1 MAEVCI
7 VPLPGGRVR
16 IDLGGS
22 STEVDLPSL
31 CTNDDY
37 RLLRWYFEDYAEDD
51 PFQTS
56 KAQEARELVS
66 TYGRRLARSVA
77 LPHLDTEHQPVHVKI
92 IHGQGEDI
100 FWESLEDPT
109 LWPSSGQ
116 PSTVTVTRCVSS
128 EPSGIDDVN
137 RTDHAEVKTTNILVV
152 IARPQM
158 DRDIPHRFVSSSI
171 VKVAD
176 LTKGS
181 ARVEIVRPGTFAA
194 FEAHLG
200 SKPNGFFHIVH
211 FDMHGEAT
219 PTMYEHLP
227 NYLQYSHT
235 LTSSSSNLIFLQKT
249 HKGGKLTF
257 AADPRNAGDV
267 ADVLVKNGV
276 KYAVLNACRSA
287 AATGA
292 ADSNI
297 ATTLLSRGLVT
308 VAAMSYKIASSAV
321 DQMVRAFYKAV
332 LLDGL
337 TLPAALRDARV
348 AMHDHPAKQTRYGL
362 AVEVL
367 DYLVPRCFHRLGV
380 ESHALVNRAIRPARS
395 TEELLAAL
403 QPPLQDVVGRE
414 SDILLLESAL
424 LMESNV
430 GILWG
435 EPGIGK
441 TALMRS
447 VSEWWSKTSL
457 IQNEGLCYLD
467 LGQEDEDE
475 EEESAGIDMAYLKA
489 DIAEFALGSADRASD
504 IVQYLNE
511 NRHLVVLDHF
521 EAWNFPDGRTKRRQQ
536 KLLKGC
542 LSEVFGGASLFVLVS
557 RHPESWLDN
566 LAPLT
571 QAEKPTFSL
580 RMTGLP
586 TSRGMSLFSD
596 LISQHGSPNSS
607 LPLEQDTAK
616 YLEGLVKLVDGNPLA
631 LKMLVYDFC
640 QKTAGI
646 KEYLPG
652 LLEGANIEL
661 QADMAE
667 MGGESRVIRQLKRYC
682 NKCTQEVLD
691 AALSIRLAPLF
702 AERSGAAEEDPIS
715 PEFTPR
721 IHPASLGMFW
731 GVMPMEDIVSYMMFA
746 GLGAMRDRSRIQRI
760 LFGVEQAS
768 LSSSRI
774 EIATLMFFNTLN
786 EPDGFDRVSAL
797 VGDAKMAERMS
808 TKVDTLIRDLRDLD
822 LLDSPA
828 AVRSRND
835 PQKPYHRLSPILTL
849 YLRGDRDF
857 SAGRGALQEAF
868 SCFQLQSCLSF
879 PFSKFYWRDDWA
891 ETRKQIGLNFYNYY
905 GALLA
910 GLHRQAGNVLAEWSV
925 LLLVSNVSKGV
936 FADKTRYEL
945 LAVAFDET
953 LERGIRLLEQPPV
966 VDPVVAV
973 MVCGQREP
981 IPNVGTPQEVANLG
995 LRCAVLLETILS
1007 ATVFRTGQFDGRQS
1021 REGDLVP
1028 LLQPHLDA
1036 VLAHLAG
1043 IDSDYARRA
1052 VKTLE
1057 FGWQG
1062 LVADVDNP
1070 EPFWSMRERYL
1081 SWLAESNGDSVSQDP
1096 FLGRNIPHW
1105 LNSLTVSGATL
1116 LDVQGEVVRLRKR
1129 KLFDEA
1135 RRVVRRALEE
1145 ELMTGSNQVA
1155 IRIGLLK
1162 CLVDVDTDDEQWED
1176 ALANTSL
1183 IHELQGSLPGR
1194 QALSL
1199 ERRIEREQKLALLY
1213 DRAGDAA
1220 TAQHLVRSLLR
1231 RANALH
1237 ATNPYLEAK
1246 VLLLLSELPIVRRLD
1261 ADVAAIYLMARALL
1275 VLERQGDCG
1284 NSTPATNAERMPF
1297 KVGLFVKT
1305 MQLTN
1310 DTQPQWM
1317 LGPANSRPQSVA
1329 IFFLATIFGQMVF
1342 PTFGIRLLLDS
1353 SPSVQ
1358 RLAETL
1364 GLSNPRSLQQ
1374 YAAINMFVTL
1384 RSVLNSQADSAMW
1397 AFLSGDTLSDG
1408 SMEASV
1414 IEAAQ
1419 DLLERLFR
1427 PPGWQPRYS
1436 KFEGVD
1442 FEKQSVFFD
1451 HFSSVGEA
1459 WLAGTSETRQDGSLD
1474 LPATPWTPA
1483 TIWRTTGPQ
1492 GVFPRIMAVPE
1503 GYTVSTDMILRLA
1516 GYIVNEGE

>member
-1 MAEVCI
+1 M
-7 VPLPGGRVR
+7 
-16 IDLGGS
+16 
-22 STEVDLPSL
+22 
-31 CTNDDY
+31 
-37 RLLRWYFEDYAEDD
+37 
-51 PFQTS
+51 
-56 KAQEARELVS
+56 
-66 TYGRRLARSVA
+66 
-77 LPHLDTEHQPVHVKI
+77 
-92 IHGQGEDI
+92 
-100 FWESLEDPT
+100 
-109 LWPSSGQ
+109 
-116 PSTVTVTRCVSS
+116 
-128 EPSGIDDVN
+128 
-137 RTDHAEVKTTNILVV
+137 
-152 IARPQM
+152 
-158 DRDIPHRFVSSSI
+158 
-171 VKVAD
+171 
-176 LTKGS
+176 
-181 ARVEIVRPGTFAA
+181 
-194 FEAHLG
+194 
-200 SKPNGFFHIVH
+200 
-211 FDMHGEAT
+211 
-219 PTMYEHLP
+219 
-227 NYLQYSHT
+227 
-235 LTSSSSNLIFLQKT
+235 LTSSRSTLVFLRKT

-257 AADPRNAGDV
+257 AADPRNAGEV

-297 ATTLLSRGLVT
+297 ATTLLRRGLLT

-337 TLPAALRDARV
+337 TLPAALRDARA
-348 AMHDHPAKQTRYGL
+348 AMHEHPAKQTRYGL
-362 AVEVL
+362 SVEVL

-380 ESHALVNRAIRPARS
+380 ESHALVTRAIRPAPS
-395 TEELLAAL
+395 TEELSATL
-403 QPPLQDVVGRE
+403 QPPPQDVVGRE

-467 LGQEDEDE
+467 LGLRDDE
-475 EEESAGIDMAYLKA
+475 EEPAGIDMAYLKD
-489 DIAEFALGSADRASD
+489 DIAEFALGSTGRASE

-521 EAWNFPDGRTKRRQQ
+521 EAWNFSDGRTKRRQQ
-536 KLLKGC
+536 KLLKGF
-542 LSEVFGGASLFVLVS
+542 LSDVFGGASFFVMVS

-566 LAPLT
+566 LAPST

-596 LISQHGSPNSS
+596 LISHHGGPNSS
-607 LPLEQDTAK
+607 LSLEQDTAK
-616 YLEGLVKLVDGNPLA
+616 YLEGLVKLVNGNPLA
-631 LKMLVYDFC
+631 LKMLAYDFC
-640 QKTAGI
+640 QKTLGI
-646 KEYLPG
+646 KEYLPR
-652 LLEGANIEL
+652 LLEGADIEFQVDL
-661 QADMAE
+661 VE
-667 MGGESRVIRQLKRYC
+667 MDGESRIIRQLSRYC
-682 NKCTQEVLD
+682 DECAQEVLD
-691 AALSIRLAPLF
+691 AALSIRLARLF
-702 AERSGAAEEDPIS
+702 AERSGASAEDPIS
-715 PEFTPR
+715 PDFKPR
-721 IHPASLGMFW
+721 LHPAALAMFW
-731 GVMPMEDIVSYMMFA
+731 EVIPMEDIVTYMMFA
-746 GLGAMRDRSRIQRI
+746 GLGVMRDRSRIQKI
-760 LFGVEQAS
+760 LFGVEQPS
-768 LSSSRI
+768 VSSSQI
-774 EIATLMFFNTLN
+774 EIATFMFFNTLN
-786 EPDGFDRVSAL
+786 EPDGFARVSAL
-797 VGDAKMAERMS
+797 VGDAKMAKRMS
-808 TKVDTLIRDLRDLD
+808 TQVDTLIRDLRGLD
-822 LLDSPA
+822 LIDSPA
-828 AVRSRND
+828 AVRSQND

-849 YLRGDRDF
+849 YLRGSRDF
-857 SAGRGALQEAF
+857 SMVRGPFQDAF

-879 PFSKFYWRDDWA
+879 PFSKFYWRDDWT

-910 GLHRQAGNVLAEWSV
+910 ALHRKAGNVLAEWSV
-925 LLLVSNVSKGV
+925 LMLVSNVSKGV

-945 LAVAFDET
+945 LAVAFEET
-953 LERGIRLLEQPPV
+953 LERGIHLLEQPPV

-981 IPNVGTPQEVANLG
+981 IPNVGTPQEIVNLG
-995 LRCAVLLETILS
+995 LRCAVMLETILS

-1028 LLQPHLDA
+1028 LLKPHLDA
-1036 VLAHLAG
+1036 VLARLTG
-1043 IDSDYARRA
+1043 IDFEYARRA

-1081 SWLAESNGDSVSQDP
+1081 SWIAESNGDTVSQDP
-1096 FLGRNIPHW
+1096 FRGRNIPHW

-1116 LDVQGEVVRLRKR
+1116 LDVQGEVARLRKR

-1162 CLVDVDTDDEQWED
+1162 CLVEVDTDDEQWED
-1176 ALANTSL
+1176 ALANTAL
-1183 IHELQGSLPGR
+1183 IHELQDFLPGR

-1246 VLLLLSELPIVRRLD
+1246 VLLLLSQLPIVRRLD
-1261 ADVAAIYLMARALL
+1261 ADVAAIYLVARALL
-1275 VLERQGDCG
+1275 VLERQGDSG
-1284 NSTPATNAERMPF
+1284 NSAPVTDAERMPF
-1297 KVGLFVKT
+1297 KVSLFVKT
-1305 MQLTN
+1305 VQLTN

-1342 PTFGIRLLLDS
+1342 PTFSVRLLLDS

-1374 YAAINMFVTL
+1374 YAAINMLVTL
-1384 RSVLNSQADSAMW
+1384 RSVLNSQADSVTW
-1397 AFLSGDTLSDG
+1397 AFLSGDGLPDG
-1408 SMEASV
+1408 PLEANV
-1414 IEAAQ
+1414 IESAQ

-1427 PPGWQPRYS
+1427 PPGWQPRYA

-1451 HFSSVGEA
+1451 HFYSVGEA
-1459 WLAGTSETRQDGSLD
+1459 WLAGTAGTRPDGSLN

-1483 TIWRTTGPQ
+1483 TIWGTTGPQ
-1492 GVFPRIMAVPE
+1492 GVFPRLMAVPE

-1516 GYIVNEGE
+1516 GDIMNEDE